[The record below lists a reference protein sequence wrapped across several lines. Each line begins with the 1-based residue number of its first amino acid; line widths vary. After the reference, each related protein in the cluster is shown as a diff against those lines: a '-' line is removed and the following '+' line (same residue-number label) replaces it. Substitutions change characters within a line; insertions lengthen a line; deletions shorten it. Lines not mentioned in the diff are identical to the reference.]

1 MKQCSDIISWYLYS
15 WILEFFFMFV
25 ELGSI
30 AYALK
35 QNISFCFTI
44 SSVE

>member
-35 QNISFCFTI
+35 QNISFVLLL
-44 SSVE
+44 SR